1 MVPLAGGKM
10 GKKKFIT
17 TLLISLIVL
26 FGVII
31 LNTVYAIFDVKYILL
46 GATIGY
52 IFAFVS
58 KVKSR
63 IKENL

>member
-26 FGVII
+26 CGVII

-58 KVKSR
+58 YYLKSNQ
-63 IKENL
+63 E